1 MSKLQAPTLYLS
13 PQASP
18 TLVERSQDERK
29 PIIRWLPDLES
40 FLPNNLQPVVVKF
53 YFFSWKPKFLK
64 FVIEPHFPL
73 FMFAPG
79 VCVF

>member
-1 MSKLQAPTLYLS
+1 M
-13 PQASP
+13 
-18 TLVERSQDERK
+18 E
-29 PIIRWLPDLES
+29 WS